1 MINVILISD
10 INGGIAKNGKIPW
23 KFKEDLKFFK
33 NLTTNNDTVG
43 LFKNSVIMGR
53 KTYESLPCDFL
64 PGRHNI
70 VLTRQKLKDK
80 ENVFFKNNLFEAI
93 HFGKQIGNNI
103 WIIGGADIYQQAINF
118 HEIDYLYVNVIQDD
132 FNCDQFVKYKNK
144 NYLSSVTITCI
155 NELDKKPYNIQFN
168 KIKLNTGVEAQ
179 YLKLLNKI
187 LSKGNKRVTRNG
199 YTLSLFSE
207 ELKFS
212 LDDGFPLLTT
222 KKMFWKGIVE
232 ELLFF
237 IRGETDTKKLEDKGV
252 NIWKEIQLENF

>member
-33 NLTTNNDTVG
+33 NLTTYNDTVG

-80 ENVFFKNNLFEAI
+80 EHVFFKNNLFEAI

-103 WIIGGADIYQQAINF
+103 WIIGGADIYQQAIN
-118 HEIDYLYVNVIQDD
+118 I
-132 FNCDQFVKYKNK
+132 
-144 NYLSSVTITCI
+144 
-155 NELDKKPYNIQFN
+155 
-168 KIKLNTGVEAQ
+168 KI
-179 YLKLLNKI
+179 I
-187 LSKGNKRVTRNG
+187 
-199 YTLSLFSE
+199 
-207 ELKFS
+207 
-212 LDDGFPLLTT
+212 
-222 KKMFWKGIVE
+222 
-232 ELLFF
+232 
-237 IRGETDTKKLEDKGV
+237 
-252 NIWKEIQLENF
+252 